1 MAPEEEEEEE
11 AQLLPQGREAE
22 GSEGQSRL
30 ATCADQ
36 ARGPA
41 LSRSNLC
48 ASRAGT
54 VLSKIAHSGGGVS
67 GKSLPS
73 QKLKRGYSSPTGGW
87 NRTTGQQL
95 KFMGFTRWCWRLE
108 LWVLAWPS
116 LVRACLLVSKVTDAS
131 PGPHLHYSHLPA
143 P

>member
-41 LSRSNLC
+41 LSHSNLC
-48 ASRAGT
+48 ASRAGM
-54 VLSKIAHSGGGVS
+54 VLSKIAHSGRGAS

-73 QKLKRGYSSPTGGW
+73 QKLKRGYSSPAGGW
-87 NRTTGQQL
+87 NRIHWSAAQIHGL
-95 KFMGFTRWCWRLE
+95 Y
-108 LWVLAWPS
+108 S
-116 LVRACLLVSKVTDAS
+116 LVLEAGALGAGVAQSGEGLP
-131 PGPHLHYSHLPA
+131 PGL
-143 P
+143 